1 MKQEQQGMALLV
13 VLMILAIMAALA
25 TEMTLRFQVN
35 LKRTGYTASRLA
47 QNQLVGIAEQQAGR
61 ILQQDLKDNAKYT
74 SPDQYWAQPHEIE
87 LNDDRRLHWHLEDGQ
102 NCFNL
107 NVLAAVPVD
116 ALDDEPYSVKTFR
129 ALLDNS
135 GADGA
140 RADTVIDSIADFID
154 SDELP
159 RRAGAES
166 EYYRTRDIPRDN
178 ANTLFVS
185 VSELIS
191 IQGMTAELY
200 QRLAPNLCALPNT
213 ELQINVSTL
222 TPRHASLLAAIFNN
236 VLSVKD
242 VETLFANRSTQTW
255 QNPVQL
261 TGYLEKTFPG
271 HDNDFAAAKGILTT
285 FSHFFR
291 LETEVQQDDGR
302 QYFTSQLEYDEKEK
316 KVVIV
321 ARRAGVYEH
330 IKGSR

>member
-1 MKQEQQGMALLV
+1 MKRQQQGMALLV

-35 LKRTGYTASRLA
+35 LKRTGYTTSRLA
-47 QNQLVGIAEQQAGR
+47 QNELVEIAEQQAGR
-61 ILQQDLKDNAKYT
+61 ILQQDLKDNAKYI
-74 SPDQYWAQPHEIE
+74 SPDQYWAQPHEIALPDE
-87 LNDDRRLHWHLEDGQ
+87 RSLHWHLEDGQ

-107 NVLAAVPVD
+107 NALAAVPVD
-116 ALDDEPYSVKTFR
+116 SLDEDPYSVKTFR
-129 ALLDNS
+129 ALLGNS

-166 EYYRTRDIPRDN
+166 EYYQTREIPHDS
-178 ANTLFVS
+178 ANSLFVS
-185 VSELIS
+185 VSELKS
-191 IQGMTAELY
+191 IQGMTPALY

-222 TPRHASLLAAIFNN
+222 TARHASLLAAIFNN

-242 VETLFANRSTQTW
+242 IETLFANRSQQTW
-255 QNPVQL
+255 QTPVQL
-261 TGYLEKTFPG
+261 AGYLEKTFPG
-271 HDNDFAAAKGILTT
+271 HDKDFAAAKGILTT

-302 QYFTSQLEYDEKEK
+302 QYFTSELEYDEKAK

-321 ARRAGVYEH
+321 TRRAGAYEH

>member
-1 MKQEQQGMALLV
+1 MKQRQQGMALLV

-35 LKRTGYTASRLA
+35 LKRTGYTTSRLA
-47 QNQLVGIAEQQAGR
+47 QNQLVGIAEQQAVR

-74 SPDQYWAQPHEIE
+74 SPDQYWAQPHEIAM
-87 LNDDRRLHWHLEDGQ
+87 NDDRSLHWHLEDGQ

-116 ALDDEPYSVKTFR
+116 SLDDEPYSVKTFR

-135 GADGA
+135 GTDGA
-140 RADTVIDSIADFID
+140 QADTIIDSIADFID

-166 EYYRTRDIPRDN
+166 EYYRTQDIPRDN
-178 ANTLFVS
+178 ANSLFVS
-185 VSELIS
+185 VSELNS
-191 IQGMTAELY
+191 IQGMTPELY
-200 QRLAPNLCALPNT
+200 QRLAPILCALPNT

-222 TPRHASLLAAIFNN
+222 TARHASLLAAIFNN

-261 TGYLEKTFPG
+261 AGYLEKTFPG
-271 HDNDFAAAKGILTT
+271 HDKDFTAAKGILTT